1 MSLCVDRGRDENEK
15 RQARQSIEKSHFA
28 NAIAVSQW
36 MYTEVALYAVS
47 RKRKGRTLSV
57 PVVQSDAPAGKSVFF
72 DFSYAISPSNCLR
85 CTRVFPV
92 PGASG
97 FYSTG
102 SRTCGGK

>member
-1 MSLCVDRGRDENEK
+1 MSLCVDRGRDDKEK
-15 RQARQSIEKSHFA
+15 RQVRQSIEKSHFA
-28 NAIAVSQW
+28 DAIAVSQW

-47 RKRKGRTLSV
+47 RKRSHTLSA

-72 DFSYAISPSNCLR
+72 DLGYAISPSNCLR
-85 CTRVFPV
+85 RTRVFLV
-92 PGASG
+92 PGASS